1 MESRVFQPNKRL
13 KDKEAEH
20 IKAMAEV
27 MESAT
32 ANYTVL
38 EKEHFT
44 AVQNMKEAEEK
55 AKTEIEQ
62 KAKIEAEVA

>member
-1 MESRVFQPNKRL
+1 MDSRIFQLNKHL

-32 ANYTVL
+32 ANYTAL

-44 AVQNMKEAEEK
+44 AV
-55 AKTEIEQ
+55 
-62 KAKIEAEVA
+62 